1 MDDSSRYLEGEAL
14 GKVVSGFLG
23 RALDLLGGVWEARS
37 KRRPEGLDTSL
48 MRAPSRGDPRTPAR
62 AGQGSALVPA
72 AWVFQPWASGGALS
86 ARLTQDWVAQ
96 QETGTSL
103 FCFAALARGPGGG
116 LGSEA
121 AGE

>member
-1 MDDSSRYLEGEAL
+1 MGAP
-14 GKVVSGFLG
+14 G
-23 RALDLLGGVWEARS
+23 RGCPGI
-37 KRRPEGLDTSL
+37 
-48 MRAPSRGDPRTPAR
+48 PAR
-62 AGQGSALVPA
+62 AGKGSALVPA
-72 AWVFQPWASGGALS
+72 AWVSQQRASGGALS

-96 QETGTSL
+96 QETGKSL